1 MNDRRGTPPPVHH
14 VLRPHHID
22 LVAIFLLVFKEFHD
36 NLPPQFLLYIY
47 RFLLYEV
54 SEVVQPKTHHEILS
68 TMKNAPQTDTP
79 NVRNLIMALETVPNQ
94 LTSADQLTNFFHST
108 PAIFVEKTDD
118 EPNVLGRRSLFGY
131 FCRRC
136 FVSFIKLSFYGV
148 VQLQRDYQNWCAGD
162 ERAGYGPVEKD
173 PLTGDVWVFKTHS
186 DLKSWARPEPLEL
199 WEKGCSTGDDVIGPD
214 NLRRYFEQRFHD
226 HNDSGIRQHAL
237 LNLVRMHYVRKEYP
251 AASKLLQE
259 AIAVARTSGDRV
271 TLQHCISMLHRLPS
285 SSPTTDDTPLLNEI
299 QPDLHPSEVLFDVA
313 KLLQPQSGQ
322 PLTLCFEKLAQAVGL
337 YDHWVDLKKAAS
349 SERELLGQHAMQG
362 VLWSTLGC
370 YDLATVEESFI
381 LAFAKIGDD
390 DPNRLNAA
398 LNRAHRL
405 ARGGSYQDALV
416 LLVNPET
423 WRGISLDEYQEWAT
437 MIWHVLALRTSR
449 RGQQRFFR
457 DFLLPRQPSSST
469 FVSKE
474 YFFDDNVAQ
483 LPPISGE
490 LHQVMRARRRGQA
503 VTAIQPLL
511 QSLWQSEFQG
521 RFPLYRL
528 GVILL
533 ADVGLEFGMTKHCR
547 RLLEGILPQVLAG
560 HEMEHRA
567 FACHTLARCI
577 IASSDSKEAGL
588 REALPHLLMAEA
600 DYMHLSMLEAI
611 SDVQWLLMVVYHN
624 LGMTAD
630 EEAVYERYNQ
640 STTMIR
646 TFEENPVDME
656 AIKVWDLVTDVGVSL
671 AHKNW
676 KARVNGYESLI
687 KTFQTTASDSD
698 PAFKPYISNPDL
710 LKKIVTDSNAVAQE
724 KGIECVVA
732 LVKFA
737 GENAAKTRDAVVP
750 ALVDKCL
757 GSARAGTKNQA
768 IELILQYVE
777 VENSGAGVVAD
788 ITPGLTAKQPKT
800 VAGTVLALK
809 EVVRTFGT
817 QVTPPAPV
825 LKSLPKIFSHAD
837 KNVRAEGTNLTH
849 ALYQYI
855 GPAIDPWLAEL
866 KPVQVKELQEAFEGM
881 EKEGK
886 GKGTLKAERSTREH
900 QRELEAKADVSDSGE
915 AGGDAPA
922 EEIDLPDPRTM
933 AEPVDIVAK
942 FPSNMQANLSS
953 SKWKERKEVL
963 DDLLTL
969 VNATPRIQD
978 APELAE
984 LAKSLATCIH
994 KDANINCVI
1003 VAANIMEGL
1012 AKGIMSPFGRLREA
1026 IVPPMLER
1034 LKERKANVTDAI
1046 GTALDAVFTTV
1057 SLPDIIPDLLPAL
1070 GNKNPQVKEGT
1081 LKFLARCLATSTTAV
1096 QPGQIKTLTDPL
1108 ATLLEDGFEGARNE
1122 AAVCLGT
1129 LMKMVGER
1137 PLNAIMDGLADV
1149 RKAKVKEA
1157 YEKATVKAKA
1167 GAGGPPKAPAAKEPP
1182 KKKAPT
1188 KSAPVAAVADIVLD
1202 DEPPKKPL
1210 GKPPARLMAKKGA
1223 PAAASG
1229 GDAPAG
1235 GTPATKSG
1243 PPAASAPA
1251 AKKVVPPAAAKG
1263 GKPPPPA
1270 APGGLDTFKYKHTP
1284 EDAEALAADLIPE
1297 TVMAG
1302 LGDANWKTRL
1312 AACEEMTTWLEG
1324 VLEEVEAE
1332 VVVRA
1337 IAKKGWAEKNFQVSA
1352 KLYAILSLLAER
1364 CPTFGRSCVAL
1375 STGHLSEKLG
1385 DAKLKKPAGDALT
1398 VFAEK
1403 TSLQF
1408 VLNQAYEPLGKQ
1420 KAPKVLAD
1428 SMTWIDT
1435 AIVEFGIEGLSLRS
1449 LVEFL
1454 KTALKNS
1461 NAAVRTNATKTI
1473 VTVKLFAGAGIKDF
1487 LEDINPQLLGTIQSE
1502 FDKVE
1507 GTPAPEPS
1515 RTSADVAAMAPAS
1528 GGGASAKGGADPLD
1542 DLFPRVE
1549 IDGLLKGTTIL
1560 ADAKSDA
1567 WKSKKEA
1574 LETLQA
1580 ILDQGA
1586 NKRLKPAMGEIGQV
1600 LKARVTDTNKAVQT
1614 LALDIVARIATG
1626 MGKPFEKQTKLFVV
1640 PVATALSD
1648 QKAHIRTAAIQT
1660 LTAMANACEGLD
1672 SMVHFLGT
1680 ALEATNP
1687 VQRASL
1693 LSWLADHLKANPP
1706 SSPLDLNN
1714 WAGTIVS
1721 CLDDRNA
1728 DVRKGA
1734 TALLPTLITFVGF
1747 DKVMA
1752 QTNSLK
1758 PASRKTAVPVIQAA
1772 RDAATPV
1779 PAAAAPA
1786 PPANAKPAG
1795 KAAPAPSTRSPTPP
1809 PSPPPA
1815 VAAPSG
1821 APGKLTGVRRK
1832 LPQGTS
1838 SRPDSRAESIEE
1850 PPAPTRAPGKLGL
1863 KRPGGAGTVAKAAP
1877 PAAIAALP
1885 FSSMNME
1892 AKRVRL
1898 AKDAQ
1903 KWINEGGTTRKDLAD
1918 LLQHQ
1923 MEPHTSKDLVAQLFS
1938 HDHNAV
1944 NDHVS
1949 GLTTMYEFFSAAESG
1964 VDKYGAPSDDMRA
1977 VGLACS
1983 DLALKYVSIKVHEPQ
1998 SNLISRCLDVVE
2010 SVIAFLRSI
2019 DAQIEDSEA
2028 LCFVPTLIY
2037 KLGDAREPVR
2047 VRVQNIVQSLP
2058 KVYAYSRVFDLLLE
2072 HGLKSKI
2079 AKARQGALDELAN
2092 LLKRNG
2098 MGACNQPSKG
2108 FPVVGSMIADKD
2120 SAVRKSALSVLGEA
2134 YTLVGEKVWTL
2145 VGPLSPKDKTQ
2156 LEERLRRVAG
2166 PSTPAKSEHQTPAP
2180 PAQVARLAN
2189 TGTRPESPSAGRAGG
2204 IPRPASPAAST
2215 ISRIARPGS
2224 PTRTL
2229 RSASPAPSHIAR
2241 PSSPSR
2247 ISKLPGP
2254 SITIPPAGTSGLS
2267 AMTSPTGLRPKSML
2281 PSRLGPPRTLARP
2294 TIPSLSVN
2302 PVARPAEEQS
2312 ELPYVARFNGHT
2324 AMDTPPI
2331 PTSDTMDTLVDSAP
2345 SYDDSS
2351 NNVADDI
2358 TITISSILS
2367 SDPSRSVDA
2376 LKKIQKILMT
2386 KPEDGPASPEY
2397 RELAEHTEGLIE
2409 TITLQMAHVF
2419 DRPEELLVDENFRLA
2434 KHLIQTLN
2442 TFCDHTFLAESL
2454 TVEILTPLLEELTM
2468 RLLETDESHVTKVKD
2483 LSRFINM
2490 IILRLFA
2497 TGRRMSIFRALFALL
2512 LQIVKP
2518 FPGNGTL
2525 PESKESRVAELVLK
2539 CVWKLARNIPQD
2551 LKEQK
2556 LDPVELLPAV
2566 EHFLQSVP
2574 PNEWRARATNKV
2586 PCGDM
2591 PLRTI
2596 KVIIQHVVAHYGD
2609 EVYDFLSAS
2618 FDDPSATI
2626 VYPYVY
2632 RILNSASKAAEP
2644 ATRVNNSPPDPISRP
2659 YSAASSRPISPTGS
2673 SSANHRRSSPSH
2685 RTSPSISSHNGFS
2698 PPVEEPDPE
2707 AQLITIINHISSETT
2722 GAMHKEGITELH
2734 HFLKNYPQKRPKV
2747 EKLLETTGPAFRKY
2761 INRALASR
2769 AAEDLERTAAVAS
2782 TLSKLESNG
2791 HDSTPGSPVPRD
2803 PGSAPRSPVHAPEP
2817 PAEDRLHKLHD
2828 IFHYK
2833 RASVTSNGSSASAA
2847 RPRIPVE

>member
-1 MNDRRGTPPPVHH
+1 MDNRRPGTPPPVHH

-22 LVAIFLLVFKEFHD
+22 LIAIFLLVFKEFHN

-54 SEVVQPKTHHEILS
+54 SE
-68 TMKNAPQTDTP
+68 A
-79 NVRNLIMALETVPNQ
+79 
-94 LTSADQLTNFFHST
+94 
-108 PAIFVEKTDD
+108 
-118 EPNVLGRRSLFGY
+118 RRSMFGF

-148 VQLQRDYQNWCAGD
+148 MQLQRDYQAWCAGD
-162 ERAGYGPVEKD
+162 KKAGYGPFEKD
-173 PLTGDVWVFKTHS
+173 PLTGNVWIFKTTS
-186 DLKSWARPEPLEL
+186 DLRSWARPEPLES
-199 WEKGCSTGDDVIGPD
+199 WEKGCSTGDDVIGPE

-226 HNDSGIRQHAL
+226 HNDS
-237 LNLVRMHYVRKEYP
+237 
-251 AASKLLQE
+251 
-259 AIAVARTSGDRV
+259 
-271 TLQHCISMLHRLPS
+271 MLHRLPS
-285 SSPTTDDTPLLNEI
+285 TSSADGTPLLNEI

-322 PLTLCFEKLAQAVGL
+322 PLTLCFEKLAQAIGL

-349 SERELLGQHAMQG
+349 CERELLGQHAMQA

-370 YDLATVEESFI
+370 YDLATIEESFV

-390 DPNRLNAA
+390 DPNRLNVA
-398 LNRAHRL
+398 LNRAYRL
-405 ARGGSYQDALV
+405 ARDGSYQDALAS
-416 LLVNPET
+416 LVRPET
-423 WRGISLDEYQEWAT
+423 WRGLSLDAFQEWAT
-437 MIWHVLALRTSR
+437 MIWH
-449 RGQQRFFR
+449 
-457 DFLLPRQPSSST
+457 
-469 FVSKE
+469 
-474 YFFDDNVAQ
+474 
-483 LPPISGE
+483 
-490 LHQVMRARRRGQA
+490 RRGQA

-511 QSLWQSEFQG
+511 QSLWHSEFHG
-521 RFPLYRL
+521 RFPLYRI

-533 ADVGLEFGMTKHCR
+533 ADIGLEFGMTKHCR
-547 RLLEGILPQVLAG
+547 RLLEGILPQVLTG
-560 HEMEHRA
+560 HEIEHRA

-577 IASSDSKEAGL
+577 IASSDSKVFTNPVTIEAGL
-588 REALPHLLMAEA
+588 LEALPHLLMAEA
-600 DYMHLSMLEAI
+600 DYTQLSMLEAI

-624 LGMTAD
+624 LGKRTD
-630 EEAVYERYNQ
+630 EEAVFERYNR

-656 AIKVWDLVTDVGVSL
+656 AKNVWDLVMEEEDFSSLSISERL

-724 KGIECVVA
+724 KGVECLAA

-737 GENAAKTRDAVVP
+737 GETAAKTREAVVS

-757 GSARAGTKNQA
+757 GAARAGTKTQA

-788 ITPGLTAKQPKT
+788 IIPGLSAKQPKT
-800 VAGTVLALK
+800 VAASVLALK

-825 LKSLPKIFSHAD
+825 LKLLPKIFAHAD
-837 KNVRAEGTNLTH
+837 KNVRAEGTQLTH
-849 ALYQYI
+849 TLYQYI

-881 EKEGK
+881 EKEGR
-886 GKGTLKAERSTREH
+886 GKGTLKAERLTREQ
-900 QRELEAKADVSDSGE
+900 QREAEANADAGVSEEVAD
-915 AGGDAPA
+915 GGVA

-933 AEPVDIVAK
+933 AEPVDIVPK
-942 FPSNMQANLSS
+942 LPSNMQVNLKS

-969 VNATPRIQD
+969 VSATPRIQD
-978 APELAE
+978 ASELAE
-984 LAKSLATCIH
+984 LAKSLAACIQ
-994 KDANINCVI
+994 KDANVNCVMT
-1003 VAANIMEGL
+1003 AANVMEAL
-1012 AKGIMSPFGRLREA
+1012 AKGIMNPFGRLREA
-1026 IVPPMLER
+1026 VVPPMLER

-1046 GTALDAVFTTV
+1046 GAALDAVFATT
-1057 SLPDIIPDLLPAL
+1057 SLADIISDLLPAL
-1070 GNKNPQVKEGT
+1070 ANKNPQVKEGT
-1081 LKFLARCLATSTTAV
+1081 LKFLARCLASSTTPV

-1137 PLNAIMDGLADV
+1137 PLNAVIDALADV

-1157 YEKATVKAKA
+1157 YEKASVKCKA
-1167 GAGGPPKAPAAKEPP
+1167 GSGGPPKPPPSAKEPP
-1182 KKKAPT
+1182 KKKAPAKLPVEAT
-1188 KSAPVAAVADIVLD
+1188 PPSAIHD
-1202 DEPPKKPL
+1202 DEPPAKPL
-1210 GKPPARLMAKKGA
+1210 GKPPPRLAAKKGPVA
-1223 PAAASG
+1223 TAEGGSPAA
-1229 GDAPAG
+1229 
-1235 GTPATKSG
+1235 KSG
-1243 PPAASAPA
+1243 PPTASAPA
-1251 AKKVVPPAAAKG
+1251 VKKSIPAVASKGAKA
-1263 GKPPPPA
+1263 PPPT
-1270 APGGLDTFKYKHTP
+1270 APGALDTFKYRHTP
-1284 EDAEALAADLIPE
+1284 EDAEGLAVGLIPGS
-1297 TVMAG
+1297 VMEG
-1302 LGDANWKTRL
+1302 LGDANWKARL
-1312 AACEEMTTWLEG
+1312 AACEEMTTWLEE
-1324 VLEEVEAE
+1324 VVEEVDAE
-1332 VVVRA
+1332 VVIRA
-1337 IAKKGWAEKNFQVSA
+1337 VAKKGWAEKNFQVSA
-1352 KLYAILSLLAER
+1352 KLYAILSILAER
-1364 CPTFGRSCVAL
+1364 CPSFGRSCVAL

-1385 DAKLKKPAGDALT
+1385 DAKLKKPAGDALMI
-1398 VFAEK
+1398 FAEK

-1408 VLNQAYEPLGKQ
+1408 VLNQAYEPLSKQ

-1428 SMTWIDT
+1428 AMSWMDT
-1435 AIVEFGIEGLSLRS
+1435 ALVEFGIAGLSLRN
-1449 LVEFL
+1449 LIEFL
-1454 KTALKNS
+1454 KSALKNS
-1461 NAAVRTNATKTI
+1461 NAAVRTSATKTL
-1473 VTVKLFAGAGIKDF
+1473 VTAKLFAGAGIKDF

-1507 GTPAPEPS
+1507 GTPAPEPT
-1515 RTSADVAAMAPAS
+1515 RTSADVAAIAPAS
-1528 GGGASAKGGADPLD
+1528 SGGAGKAVADPLD
-1542 DLFPRVE
+1542 ELFPRVDF
-1549 IDGLLKGTTIL
+1549 DGLLKGTTIL
-1560 ADAKSDA
+1560 ADAKNDA
-1567 WKSKKEA
+1567 WKTKKEA

-1586 NKRLKPAMGEIGQV
+1586 NKRLKPTLGDMGQV
-1600 LKARVTDTNKAVQT
+1600 LKARVADTNKAVQI

-1626 MGKPFEKQTKLFVV
+1626 MGKPFDKQTKLFVV
-1640 PVATALSD
+1640 PVAT
-1648 QKAHIRTAAIQT
+1648 QT
-1660 LTAMANACEGLD
+1660 ACEGLD
-1672 SMVHFLGT
+1672 PMVHFLGT

-1687 VQRASL
+1687 TQRASL
-1693 LSWLADHLKANPP
+1693 MGWIADYLKENPP
-1706 SSPLDLNN
+1706 SSALDLSN
-1714 WAGTIVS
+1714 WASTVVS
-1721 CLDDRNA
+1721 CLDDRSM

-1734 TALLPTLITFVGF
+1734 QALLPTLIAFVGF

-1752 QTNSLK
+1752 HSNSLK
-1758 PASRKTAVPVIQAA
+1758 PASRKTAVPIIQAA
-1772 RDAATPV
+1772 RDS
-1779 PAAAAPA
+1779 AAP
-1786 PPANAKPAG
+1786 PPASAPLAPAKPAARATPTPAP
-1795 KAAPAPSTRSPTPP
+1795 AAPPSPTPP
-1809 PSPPPA
+1809 PSPPA
-1815 VAAPSG
+1815 AAAPS
-1821 APGKLTGVRRK
+1821 AVPSKLTGVRRK
-1832 LPQGTS
+1832 LPQGTAA
-1838 SRPDSRAESIEE
+1838 RPDSMAESIEE
-1850 PPAPTRAPGKLGL
+1850 PPAPTRLTAKLGL
-1863 KRPGGAGTVAKAAP
+1863 KRPGVAGAGKASP
-1877 PAAIAALP
+1877 SAAIASPSFTSTNL
-1885 FSSMNME
+1885 E
-1892 AKRVRL
+1892 AKRARL
-1898 AKDAQ
+1898 TKDAQ

-1923 MEPHTSKDLVAQLFS
+1923 MEPHASKELVGQLFS

-1949 GLTTMYEFFSAAESG
+1949 GLSTIYDFFSAAESG
-1964 VDKYGAPSDDMRA
+1964 VDNYGLAAEDMRA

-1983 DLALKYVSIKVHEPQ
+1983 DLALKYVSIKAHEPQ
-1998 SNLISRCLDVVE
+1998 SNLVSRCLDVVE
-2010 SVIAFLRSI
+2010 VVVSFLRSL

-2028 LCFVPTLIY
+2028 LCFIPTLIY

-2047 VRVQNIVQSLP
+2047 IRVQNIVQSLP
-2058 KVYAYSRVFDLLLE
+2058 KVYAYSRIFDLLLE
-2072 HGLKSKI
+2072 HGLKSKV
-2079 AKARQGALDELAN
+2079 AKTRQGALDELAN

-2098 MGACNQPSKG
+2098 MGACNQPSKA

-2120 SAVRKSALSVLGEA
+2120 STVRKSALSALSEA
-2134 YTLVGEKVWTL
+2134 YILVGERVWAL

-2156 LEERLRRVAG
+2156 LEERLRRVSG
-2166 PSTPAKSEHQTPAP
+2166 PSSPTKSEHQTPAP

-2189 TGTRPESPSAGRAGG
+2189 TGPRPESPSMRRIGG
-2204 IPRPASPAAST
+2204 IPRAASPAAST
-2215 ISRIARPGS
+2215 ISRITRPGS
-2224 PTRTL
+2224 PARTL
-2229 RSASPAPSHIAR
+2229 RPA
-2241 PSSPSR
+2241 
-2247 ISKLPGP
+2247 
-2254 SITIPPAGTSGLS
+2254 
-2267 AMTSPTGLRPKSML
+2267 ML
-2281 PSRLGPPRTLARP
+2281 PSRLTQPRSLARP
-2294 TIPSLSVN
+2294 TVPTILGN
-2302 PVARPAEEQS
+2302 TAMTPAEEPS
-2312 ELPYVARFNGHT
+2312 ELPYVTRVNGHGARET
-2324 AMDTPPI
+2324 SSI
-2331 PTSDTMDTLVDSAP
+2331 PSSDITDTLVDSAP
-2345 SYDDSS
+2345 PYNDGPV
-2351 NNVADDI
+2351 NVADGI

-2386 KPEDGPASPEY
+2386 KPEDGHASPDY
-2397 RELAEHTEGLIE
+2397 KELAEHTEGLIE
-2409 TITLQMAHVF
+2409 TITLQMTHVF
-2419 DRPEELLVDENFRLA
+2419 ERLEDLLIDENFRLA

-2454 TVEILTPLLEELTM
+2454 TVAILTPLLEELTV
-2468 RLLETDESHVTKVKD
+2468 RLLETDESHVTKIKD

-2525 PESKESRVAELVLK
+2525 PESKESRIAELVLK

-2551 LKEQK
+2551 FKDLK

-2596 KVIIQHVVAHYGD
+2596 KVIIQHVVAQYGD

-2632 RILNSASKAAEP
+2632 RILNSASKSGELP
-2644 ATRVNNSPPDPISRP
+2644 ARANNSPSDPISRP
-2659 YSAASSRPISPTGS
+2659 YSAASSRPISPSGS
-2673 SSANHRRSSPSH
+2673 TSANHRRFSPSH
-2685 RTSPSISSHNGFS
+2685 RTSPSTSSNNGFS
-2698 PPVEEPDPE
+2698 PTAEEPDPE
-2707 AQLITIINHISSETT
+2707 VQLITIINHISSETT

-2734 HFLKNYPQKRPKV
+2734 YFLKNYPQKRPRV

-2782 TLSKLESNG
+2782 TLSKLEANG
-2791 HDSTPGSPVPRD
+2791 HDPAAAGSPVAQD
-2803 PGSAPRSPVHAPEP
+2803 SNGAPRASLHAPDP
-2817 PAEDRLHKLHD
+2817 PGEDRLHKLHD

-2833 RASVTSNGSSASAA
+2833 RESMTSNGSSASAV
-2847 RPRIPVE
+2847 RPSVLVE